1 MEISLKPVDKN
12 NWEDI
17 AELKVSDSQ
26 TEFVASNVYSLAEAA
41 YEESG
46 VPLGIFNGKE
56 AVGFIMY
63 ESLAYE
69 GKDGEYS
76 IFRFMI
82 DENHQNKGYGRIA
95 LQKSILLI
103 SSLSDC
109 RKITICYM
117 PNNSVAKEFYESVGF
132 SEVGLHESGEILAE
146 IEV

>member
-1 MEISLKPVDKN
+1 MEISIKPVDKN
-12 NWEDI
+12 NWEEI
-17 AELKVSDSQ
+17 AELKVLNSQ
-26 TEFVASNVYSLAEAA
+26 TEFVASNLYSLAEAA

-69 GKDGEYS
+69 GKAGEYS

-82 DENHQNKGYGRIA
+82 AEEHQNKGYGRIA
-95 LQKSILLI
+95 LQKTISII

-109 RKITICYM
+109 KRITICYM

-132 SEVGLHESGEILAE
+132 SEVGLHEHGEILAE
-146 IEV
+146 IKI

>member
-1 MEISLKPVDKN
+1 MEIPIKPVGKN

-17 AELKVSDSQ
+17 SELKVSDSQ

-69 GKDGEYS
+69 DKAGDYS

-82 DENHQNKGYGRIA
+82 GEKHQNKGYGRIA
-95 LQKSILLI
+95 LQKTISKI
-103 SSLSDC
+103 SSLPDC
-109 RKITICYM
+109 KRITICYM
-117 PNNSVAKEFYESVGF
+117 PNNSVAKKFYESVGF

-146 IEV
+146 IKI